1 MPPRSKPRNASR
13 HMNSLWPLK
22 AADDGAD
29 PPKGPVDVADTG
41 VADLGPNTAGTA
53 PGRQPARPPLQRNQ
67 SQPLP
72 PAQLPPPPASQP
84 PDSLSL
90 AQLRRIVSEF
100 PRLEPVAYDF
110 KYSDTAPHAE
120 EIEEWF
126 VYQFWQWIRLNS
138 AQRAFEWQWEHDIA
152 ARQDE
157 ITWDQADDEIRTH
170 FILQALDGVK
180 ADDTATRVAA
190 IGRLTY
196 LVLGRWADTAGAAPT
211 GDRAKIRSVAAPAQL
226 AAINASVKLIAQW
239 DGIPVIWAALRNA
252 YESLWVD
259 ESLRPQGNSLQEA
272 QDELM
277 NLMTIMYMCIQ
288 ETLNDQD
295 GMGTVCEK
303 LLELEPHLTIFM
315 LTASAKLRWQEVNIL
330 PASQTLLLLW
340 KSILLE
346 FGGSNEIM
354 DTKKALRETATDDK
368 EKDLITTTPLDY
380 HVFRREITSK
390 YPAYVPP
397 QPLLPLEAENT
408 SLLPPLPNHSTR
420 NNSSNG
426 IIPAPPG
433 MQNGGASI
441 LHQPVHIATPAP
453 SPPPSPAAGG
463 KGGKK
468 QNYQT
473 NQNFPFMY
481 PPLDATSNSAG
492 GKGTA
497 GLQDSLVGRKWEG
510 SDVPASILEAGE
522 LFSRRVRMT
531 RATRQLWEERER
543 FQKFE
548 RGWDPSDDDIED
560 LDLDAL
566 SLNDDV
572 DDEKLLETIEKRR
585 TKARGAEIDYGPD
598 PNVDPKVKR
607 RLEAIESFY
616 AAVLPQLQ
624 SLVIVLMKGVLFN
637 VTACIALPNGGPQ
650 QSGISGINQTRV
662 NGGPATYRSQ
672 DSSSG
677 VNNSPN
683 HDGAELSL
691 EEIDATR
698 CREIESKAAT
708 GIILLLLKWLKV
720 SHILKFEYLGQL
732 LLDSNY
738 LPLVLKLFAHQD
750 IQQVVDSRADRVEY
764 SFFQFCN
771 DRAAPAE
778 RPPAEVTGA
787 DGAEYESDDEAAPPP
802 IKRRRSPPEQAGASA
817 EGSEAVSN
825 NEGQV
830 PARPEVDELGYPVN
844 PLPKEPITD
853 FSRRNFFSLINYLR
867 IMQKI
872 CKNKAHR
879 NLLLVQ
885 YKSSN
890 IIRKS
895 LKVPQNELRLYT
907 LKLFKN
913 QVPYCG
919 RKWRQSNMRVITAV
933 YLHCRPELRDEWLAG
948 GDLETEIDDAL
959 PLEQALRS
967 LTHWFNVRRYPD
979 QMAPEIRE
987 ALRNEQDFFKR
998 ELEKLDVWADVGQV
1012 ESLNGGEWEHLGHGS
1027 AYG

>member
-1 MPPRSKPRNASR
+1 
-13 HMNSLWPLK
+13 MNSLWSSK
-22 AADDGAD
+22 ATDEGGDA
-29 PPKGPVDVADTG
+29 PKAPVDVDTG
-41 VADLGPNTAGTA
+41 VADVGLGTTAA
-53 PGRQPARPPLQRNQ
+53 PPSRQPVRPPLQRNQ
-67 SQPLP
+67 IQPNP
-72 PAQLPPPPASQP
+72 PAQPLASTNQP

-100 PRLEPVAYDF
+100 PRTEAAAYDF
-110 KYSDTAPHAE
+110 EYSDTGPHEE
-120 EIEEWF
+120 EIDEWF
-126 VYQFWQWIRLNS
+126 VYQDWQWLRLNS
-138 AQRAFEWQWEHDIA
+138 AQKAFEWQWEHDIA

-157 ITWDQADDEIRTH
+157 ITWDEADDDDRNN

-180 ADDTATRVAA
+180 ASDAATRAAA

-196 LVLGRWADTAGAAPT
+196 LVLGRWADTAGSPP
-211 GDRAKIRSVAAPAQL
+211 GDKSKLRSVAVPAQL
-226 AAINASVKLIAQW
+226 AAMKSGVKLISEW
-239 DGIPVIWAALRNA
+239 DGIPIIWIALRSA
-252 YESLWVD
+252 YEILWVD
-259 ESLRPQGNSLQEA
+259 EPLRPQGSSLAEA

-277 NLMTIMYMCIQ
+277 NLMTIMFMCIQ

-295 GMGTVCEK
+295 GMGIVRDK
-303 LLELEPHLTIFM
+303 LLELEPHLTTFM
-315 LTASAKLRWQEVNIL
+315 LTASAKLRWQEVNVV

-346 FGGSNEIM
+346 FGGTAEIEE
-354 DTKKALRETATDDK
+354 TKKALRENSTDEK
-368 EKDLITTTPLDY
+368 EKDLITATPLDY
-380 HVFRREITSK
+380 HVFRQEITSK

-397 QPLLPLEAENT
+397 QPVIPLEADNT
-408 SLLPPLPNHSTR
+408 SLLPPLPNHPTR
-420 NNSSNG
+420 NNGSNG
-426 IIPAPPG
+426 ILPAPPG
-433 MQNGGASI
+433 TQSGGASI

-453 SPPPSPAAGG
+453 SPPPSPAVGG

-492 GKGTA
+492 GKGGA
-497 GLQDSLVGRKWEG
+497 GLQDFLVGRKWEG

-522 LFSRRVRMT
+522 LFSKRVRMT

-548 RGWDPSDDDIED
+548 RGWDPSDDDIGE
-560 LDLDAL
+560 LDLD
-566 SLNDDV
+566 SLEVSDDV
-572 DDEKLLETIEKRR
+572 DDDKLLEAIQKREK
-585 TKARGAEIDYGPD
+585 KARGAEIDYGPD

-607 RLEAIESFY
+607 RLEAVETFY
-616 AAVLPQLQ
+616 AAALPQLQ

-637 VTACIALPNGGPQ
+637 VTACIALPANGQQ
-650 QSGISGINQTRV
+650 QSMIASSNQPRV
-662 NGGPATYRSQ
+662 NGGPATNRSQ
-672 DSSSG
+672 DSSMG
-677 VNNSPN
+677 ANSSAN
-683 HDGAELSL
+683 HDGSDPSQEDL
-691 EEIDATR
+691 DATR

-708 GIILLLLKWLKV
+708 GIILLLMKWLKI
-720 SHILKFEYLGQL
+720 SHVLKFEYLSQL

-750 IQQVVDSRADRVEY
+750 IQQVVDSKTDRLEY

-771 DRAAPAE
+771 DRAHHTDKLQVEPTEIDDAPE
-778 RPPAEVTGA
+778 
-787 DGAEYESDDEAAPPP
+787 DESEDDAAPPP
-802 IKRRRSPPEQAGASA
+802 IKRRRSPEPVAETPENG
-817 EGSEAVSN
+817 EAAN
-825 NEGQV
+825 RTDGQV
-830 PARPEVDELGYPVN
+830 STRPEVDELGCPLN

-853 FSRRNFFSLINYLR
+853 FSRRNFFALINYLR

-872 CKNKAHR
+872 CKNKSHR

-895 LKVPQNELRLYT
+895 LKIPQNELRLYT

-919 RKWRQSNMRVITAV
+919 RKWRQSNMRVITAI

-948 GDLETEIDDAL
+948 SDVDAEVEEAL

-979 QMAPEIRE
+979 QMAADIRE

-998 ELEKLDVWADVGQV
+998 ELEKLEVWADVGQV
-1012 ESLNGGEWEHLGHGS
+1012 DNMNAEWDGLGHGP